1 MFVLFSGLAKIE
13 AFLEFFDMEWGH
25 TINPIPGRKTTPLMK
40 GYSLSFLQEDI
51 HSNKQV
57 VDFLESSTIILVGYL
72 ELARKRPRKDI

>member
-1 MFVLFSGLAKIE
+1 MYVLFEG
-13 AFLEFFDMEWGH
+13 F
-25 TINPIPGRKTTPLMK
+25 PGRGQYLQHQSHYPRHGEKSLMK